1 MSRLLGKSLD
11 KWFENGG
18 AALIRDVNIS
28 RWH

>member
-11 KWFENGG
+11 KWFQNGG
-18 AALIRDVNIS
+18 EALIRDVDID